1 MQKSQNLTLIY
12 LYINTVRLTDLTI
25 IEYNRK
31 THFWILANIDDT
43 DRELIFGEIKPPYCN
58 ITINQRIIKLAEFMK
73 GSIDYFI
80 RIYGYVAGLETYV
93 STLYSL
99 LESTIRKV
107 LSLPTEPSFRH
118 P

>member
-80 RIYGYVAGLETYV
+80 SIYGYVAGLETYGILICG
-93 STLYSL
+93 SEIKYLAQ
-99 LESTIRKV
+99 I
-107 LSLPTEPSFRH
+107 
-118 P
+118 